1 MNSVRNYNIGGLIR
15 FIIRKDRIRIPL
27 WIIGIVFF
35 TLIVPVALDDMFP
48 TQEERDV
55 MAETMKNPA
64 MTAMMG
70 PGDLDNYT
78 IGAMTTHNMLL
89 FTAIAGGLMSILLV
103 TRHTRAEEEDG
114 QSELIHALPVGKLA
128 YLNATFIVLVVT
140 NIILALASGFGLY
153 ALGIE
158 SMDLEGS
165 LLYGAALGATGLFF
179 AGLTGVFA
187 QVTESSRGASGLSIG
202 LLLLAYLIRAVG
214 DVSNET
220 LSLISPLGYVT
231 RTEAYS
237 NDVWWPIIV
246 LVGASLFL
254 FIFANYLNSIRD
266 WGAGFIQARPGK
278 KQASRYLETP
288 IGLAFRIQRTAF
300 ISWAIGMFVLGMSYG
315 SVMGD
320 LESFFQ
326 GNELLEELLVAEEG
340 YTLTERF
347 IPMLML
353 VMAILSS
360 IPPVMAMNKLV
371 GEERKNRIEP
381 ILARAVSR
389 TKLMMS
395 YLLIAVINA
404 FIMLSLTSIG
414 LWVAAETV
422 MEDGLP
428 FGAIYGAGMVYFP
441 AVLVL
446 IGFAALMIGVL
457 PRLTSLVWVYIV
469 ASFLI
474 NYLGGLLDLPEWLE
488 NISPF
493 GYIPALPVDDLDWMP
508 VIVLSL
514 IAIGLMVIG
523 FIGYRRRD
531 MEG

>member
-89 FTAIAGGLMSILLV
+89 FTAVAVGLMSILFV

-523 FIGYRRRD
+523 FIGYRKRD
-531 MEG
+531 IEG

>member
-15 FIIRKDRIRIPL
+15 FIVRKDRIRIPL

-89 FTAIAGGLMSILLV
+89 LTAVAVGLMSILFV

>member
-89 FTAIAGGLMSILLV
+89 LTAVAVGLMSILFV

-202 LLLLAYLIRAVG
+202 FLLLAYLIRAVG

>member
-1 MNSVRNYNIGGLIR
+1 MRSSSHYNIDKLIR

-27 WIIGIVFF
+27 WLFGIIFF
-35 TLIVPVALDDMFP
+35 TLIIPVALDDMFP
-48 TQEERDV
+48 TQKERDV
-55 MAETMKNPA
+55 MAETLENPA
-64 MTAMMG
+64 ITAMMG
-70 PGDLDNYT
+70 PGDLENYT

-89 FTAIAGGLMSILLV
+89 FTAIVVGLMSILLV

-114 QSELIHALPVGKLA
+114 QSELILALPVGKLA
-128 YLNATFIVLVVT
+128 NLNATFIVLIVT
-140 NIILALASGFGLY
+140 NIILALVSGFGLY

-158 SMDLEGS
+158 SMNFEGS
-165 LLYGAALGATGLFF
+165 MLYGAALGATGIFF

-187 QVTESSRGASGLSIG
+187 QVTESSRGATGLSIAF
-202 LLLLAYLIRAVG
+202 LLLAYLIRAVG

-220 LSLISPLGYVT
+220 LSLLSPLGYVT

-237 NDVWWPIIV
+237 NDVWWPVFV
-246 LVGASLFL
+246 LIGASILLF
-254 FIFANYLNSIRD
+254 FFANYLNSIRD

-278 KQASRYLETP
+278 RHASRLLETP
-288 IGLAFRIQRTAF
+288 MGLAFRIQRTAF
-300 ISWAIGMFVLGMSYG
+300 IAWAIGMFVLGMSYG

-326 GNELLEELLVAEEG
+326 GNELLEQLLVAEEG
-340 YTLTERF
+340 YTLTEQF

-360 IPPVMAMNKLV
+360 IPPVMAMNKLI

-395 YLLIAVINA
+395 YLVLAVING
-404 FIMLSLTSIG
+404 FVMLSLTSIG

>member
-89 FTAIAGGLMSILLV
+89 LTAVAVGLMSILFV

>member
-89 FTAIAGGLMSILLV
+89 FTAVAVGLMSILFV